1 MAYWAGGR
9 LFGRE
14 ADSMEAELDVL
25 DLIHQYKTPQAMVD
39 AYNAREIPL
48 DLVLELFQ
56 ESFVEYSIELGVLR
70 LGE

>member
-1 MAYWAGGR
+1 MAYWMGGR

-14 ADSMEAELDVL
+14 ADSMEAELDIL

-56 ESFVEYSIELGVLR
+56 ESFVEYNIEFGVLSI
-70 LGE
+70 